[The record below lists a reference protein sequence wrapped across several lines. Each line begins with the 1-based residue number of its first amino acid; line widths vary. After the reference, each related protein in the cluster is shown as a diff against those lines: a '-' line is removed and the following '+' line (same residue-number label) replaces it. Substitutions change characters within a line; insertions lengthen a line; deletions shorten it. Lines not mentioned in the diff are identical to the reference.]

1 MSVRVAL
8 ARQQGVT
15 EELISEVKNY
25 RESKILAPHE
35 KAAIHFADVL
45 AGDHLS
51 GGKELFDEL
60 REHFS
65 ESEIIDLGVRMMA
78 YVGYT
83 RFLATM
89 EVETFGGTC
98 PLSDQPAEVPGS
110 AAS

>member
-1 MSVRVAL
+1 
-8 ARQQGVT
+8 VT
-15 EELISEVKNY
+15 EDLVAEVKNY

-45 AGDHLS
+45 AGEHLS

-60 REHFS
+60 REHFT

-89 EVETFGGTC
+89 EVDDFGGTC
-98 PLSDQPAEVPGS
+98 PLSDRRADK
-110 AAS
+110 AASGHATPQEPVSPKAD